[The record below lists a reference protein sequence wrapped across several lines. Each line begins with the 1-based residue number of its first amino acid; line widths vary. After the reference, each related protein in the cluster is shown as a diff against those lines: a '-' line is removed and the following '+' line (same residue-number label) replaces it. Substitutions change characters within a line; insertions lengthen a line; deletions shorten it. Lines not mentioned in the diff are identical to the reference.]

1 MLKAKN
7 GATME
12 TDLEETPSGWVARY
26 LIVSAELGKFKPQ
39 RQVFPSKADAVA
51 VRERPRLCRHVTT
64 RPDPIVGSA
73 RSPALSRRLGTLEN
87 PQSRSYLNIRRRSPV
102 ASHA

>member
-1 MLKAKN
+1 MLTAKN

-51 VRERPRLCRHVTT
+51 WL
-64 RPDPIVGSA
+64 SA
-73 RSPALSRRLGTLEN
+73 EATAHGFVYEPGA
-87 PQSRSYLNIRRRSPV
+87 
-102 ASHA
+102 

>member
-1 MLKAKN
+1 MLTAKN

-39 RQVFPSKADAVA
+39 RQVFPRKADAVA
-51 VRERPRLCRHVTT
+51 WL
-64 RPDPIVGSA
+64 SA
-73 RSPALSRRLGTLEN
+73 EATAHGFVYE
-87 PQSRSYLNIRRRSPV
+87 
-102 ASHA
+102 AGA

>member
-1 MLKAKN
+1 MLTAKN

-26 LIVSAELGKFKPQ
+26 LIVSAELKQFKPQ

-51 VRERPRLCRHVTT
+51 WLAAEATAH
-64 RPDPIVGSA
+64 GFNYEA
-73 RSPALSRRLGTLEN
+73 
-87 PQSRSYLNIRRRSPV
+87 PV
-102 ASHA
+102 